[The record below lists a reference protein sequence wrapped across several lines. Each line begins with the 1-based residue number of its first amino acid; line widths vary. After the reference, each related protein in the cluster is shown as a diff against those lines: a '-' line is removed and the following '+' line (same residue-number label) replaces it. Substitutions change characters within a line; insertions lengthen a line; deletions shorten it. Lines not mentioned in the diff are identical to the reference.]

1 MYKQLGTTQVIKKA
15 INGNIALAEEYRLWN
30 DLTTHKKVVV
40 IIMNGNSAQYKTTT
54 VLVPRCYRYIKEN
67 ICWKAPRMN
76 VSGGGSDP

>member
-67 ICWKAPRMN
+67 ICWKAH
-76 VSGGGSDP
+76 G